1 MVRLNFPILLYGL
14 LRFSRGGGACKKGSL
29 EPLGALL
36 GALGG
41 PLGALEAPRG
51 HQGLLIEN
59 SRAKIESD
67 APNASH
73 RHFEIKSRQMPSAM
87 ERVEGDF
94 FGSHAHL

>member
-1 MVRLNFPILLYGL
+1 MLDSLGVVRAKRAPWSSWGV
-14 LRFSRGGGACKKGSL
+14 
-29 EPLGALL
+29 LL

-59 SRAKIESD
+59 SPAKIESD